1 MDRIAS
7 LRERL
12 AEKIEEQ
19 DIAFTHSIVYI
30 EREIDNLREKTAR
43 QIKEHANRLCDIELA
58 MSDIRHRLDT
68 IEIRSSLDVLNNPP
82 KKNVPRVLFCKVIC
96 AWLLLSLV
104 LFLSWVLYDIYTSPP
119 YPIVI
124 PYYTN
129 YKYVMY

>member
-1 MDRIAS
+1 
-7 LRERL
+7 L

>member
-30 EREIDNLREKTAR
+30 ERVIDNLREKTAR

-82 KKNVPRVLFCKVIC
+82 KRNVQRMVFCKVVCI
-96 AWLLLSLV
+96 WLILSLLL
-104 LFLSWVLYDIYTSPP
+104 FLAWILYDIYTTPL
-119 YPIVI
+119 YPMVI
-124 PYYTN
+124 PYYMN
-129 YKYVMY
+129 HNYVMY